1 MVCPCFPFSSSGYTR
16 DFETG
21 TVSRKTAFLSLSAV
35 QLMYSIEKNSII
47 KLIYNKHEL
56 ERQTRSSDSAFW
68 WGAWQLSHNACC
80 SFSLKVNYF
89 RKLWHHILFRIQTCF
104 LVLPSTPRFYLCPA
118 FISLFSLLERL
129 KYLAE
134 WPDFT

>member
-1 MVCPCFPFSSSGYTR
+1 MVCPCFPLVVLVSLGI
-16 DFETG
+16 FEAG
-21 TVSRKTAFLSLSAV
+21 IVSRKTAFLSLSAV
-35 QLMYSIEKNSII
+35 QLMRSIEKNSII

-80 SFSLKVNYF
+80 RFSLKVNYF
-89 RKLWHHILFRIQTCF
+89 CKSWHRILLRMQTCF

-118 FISLFSLLERL
+118 FISLFSLRERL

-134 WPDFT
+134 CPDFT